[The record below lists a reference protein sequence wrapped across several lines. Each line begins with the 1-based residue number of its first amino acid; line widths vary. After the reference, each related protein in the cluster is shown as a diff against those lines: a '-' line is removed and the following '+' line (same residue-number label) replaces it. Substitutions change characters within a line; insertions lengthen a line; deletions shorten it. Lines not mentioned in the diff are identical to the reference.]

1 MASRFKRDGIGRTW
15 SGVPDQYVRE
25 LMDGSVGLSL
35 NVCFGREGLNGV
47 YRRNGVRS
55 LYQSIQCIASV

>member
-1 MASRFKRDGIGRTW
+1 MQRDIR
-15 SGVPDQYVRE
+15 SVCYVWE

-47 YRRNGVRS
+47 YRRNGVR
-55 LYQSIQCIASV
+55 

>member
-1 MASRFKRDGIGRTW
+1 MQRDIR
-15 SGVPDQYVRE
+15 SVCYVWE